1 MVFIY
6 IIRKVNSIFL
16 NDKCCRIFYLKL
28 IEKASYYAGRVLL
41 DTVGS
46 VVLKLRAFQNFSF
59 NRKKKIL
66 RAVILPGGFHDI

>member
-41 DTVGS
+41 VTVGS
-46 VVLKLRAFQNFSF
+46 VVLKLRALQHFLSIA
-59 NRKKKIL
+59 KKIL